1 MTLEKAR
8 YVKMPY
14 LCGFQQFICGQ
25 RVTNQKVIIILNL
38 IQYNVKAPRIN
49 SKGLKFYAFKL
60 QSGLSRCSHHTLR
73 LPPVLHFW
81 TSGTVLMHKWYLR
94 LPFWKASVLFH
105 SFP

>member
-49 SKGLKFYAFKL
+49 SKGLCHYTFLIYFAETNPKY
-60 QSGLSRCSHHTLR
+60 
-73 LPPVLHFW
+73 LPAILI
-81 TSGTVLMHKWYLR
+81 
-94 LPFWKASVLFH
+94 
-105 SFP
+105 